1 MRLVVEMEK
10 IKKNPIQELV
20 QEQVL
25 FVQIPADPIQ
35 MHALTQN

>member
-1 MRLVVEMEK
+1 MCLVAEMEK

-35 MHALTQN
+35 RQALTQN